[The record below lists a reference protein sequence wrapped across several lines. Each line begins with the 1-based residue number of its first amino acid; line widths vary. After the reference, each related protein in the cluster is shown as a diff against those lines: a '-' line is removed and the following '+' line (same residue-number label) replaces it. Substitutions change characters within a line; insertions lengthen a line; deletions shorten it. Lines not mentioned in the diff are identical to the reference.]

1 MKKLVGLENGCGQ
14 NWQVCPEDCHPGN
27 ENVFVYTLYSF
38 ACLQPSPLFHPC
50 QLPWFLLLLL
60 PSGDFQREEL
70 GHVLL
75 FHHIIQQ
82 QFYHLPF
89 LPDKERGL
97 RLCEFDLEV
106 GLYRIHL
113 PGRVTRKQQWGNP
126 MYLQFPRKGND
137 SFMED
142 GFYDLQNHQFW
153 ILGMTKFIQKLIL
166 GIDLDLT

>member
-1 MKKLVGLENGCGQ
+1 MNKLVGLENGCGQ
-14 NWQVCPEDCHPGN
+14 TWQVCQEDCHPGN
-27 ENVFVYTLYSF
+27 EHVFVYTLYGF

-50 QLPWFLLLLL
+50 HPPCFLLLL
-60 PSGDFQREEL
+60 PSGDFQREGL

-75 FHHIIQQ
+75 FLHIIQQ
-82 QFYHLPF
+82 RFYHLPF
-89 LPDKERGL
+89 LPDKGRGL

-113 PGRVTRKQQWGNP
+113 PGRVTRKQQRDNP
-126 MYLQFPRKGND
+126 MHLQFPGKDD
-137 SFMED
+137 SVKED
-142 GFYDLQNHQFW
+142 GFYDLQNHQSW